1 MFVIYFRT
9 VLVSWK
15 IYGPGK
21 VFFSVLLGEPLLRC
35 FHAATL
41 WLDRIFFPGYLR
53 MEVKRPVFIIGH
65 PRSGTTFLHHLLT
78 KCDQAAAFPCW
89 HILFPALTG
98 RVLVGPLI
106 RRLINSGKAEV
117 MPEWTGHAMALD
129 KVEEEEM
136 LFLHNFDTQFV
147 TAGLLGFDE
156 REYPELHF
164 HDLQPQQRRFRSM
177 RFLNGLFQR
186 QIHSTGKSQI
196 IAQTH
201 FSTHRLKTMLEFYP
215 DAKFI
220 YIIRNPH
227 HVVPSFLS
235 LLHNSIEFRWGLS
248 KIPKTMLDRYNQR
261 RYQAIID
268 LYTYFHDLQTQGEI
282 PADRVMVLPYE
293 LLRNDLETAFNRI
306 IDFTGIR
313 ANDSLREF
321 VTKRASTQQQY
332 QRKHKVKDLKEF
344 GLSHAQINK
353 DFAFVF
359 TAYDFPEDS

>member
-1 MFVIYFRT
+1 MFSVYFRT
-9 VLVSWK
+9 VIVCWK

-21 VFFSVLLGEPLLRC
+21 VFFATLLADPLLRA
-35 FHAATL
+35 FHTATL
-41 WLDRIFFPGYLR
+41 WLDRIFFPGYLK
-53 MEVKRPVFIIGH
+53 VKVKNPVFIIGH

-78 KCDQAAAFPCW
+78 QSDQTAAFPCW

-98 RVLVGPLI
+98 RALVGPLI
-106 RRLINSGKAEV
+106 RRLINTGKTEV

-129 KVEEEEM
+129 KTEEEEM
-136 LFLHNFDTQFV
+136 LFLHNLDTQFV
-147 TAGLLGFDE
+147 TAGLLGFDD

-164 HDLQPQQRRFRSM
+164 HDLQPPEHRFRSM

-186 QIHSTGKSQI
+186 QIFSTGKKQI

-248 KIPKTMLDRYNQR
+248 KIPKTVLDRYNRR

-268 LYTYFHDLQTQGEI
+268 LYKYFHDLQTQGEI
-282 PADRVMVLPYE
+282 PTDRVMVLPYE
-293 LLRNDLETAFNRI
+293 LLRNDLESAFNQI

-313 ANDSLREF
+313 VNNSLRAS
-321 VTKRASTQQQY
+321 VSKRATAQRQY
-332 QRKHKVKDLKEF
+332 QRKHKVKDLAEF
-344 GLSHAQINK
+344 GLNHEQISK

-359 TAYDFPEDS
+359 AAYDLPEDL